1 MVAASWVCA
10 YCANAVRIESVVMS
24 PNDIR
29 ARSLVAPPATKVAI
43 ASKSWR

>member
-1 MVAASWVCA
+1 MVAASWVSA

-29 ARSLVAPPATKVAI
+29 GRSLVSPPAMRVAGVE
-43 ASKSWR
+43 S